1 MTPRLSWAPFLF
13 LAGLALSG
21 AAHALTL
28 DEWRSQVETM
38 RLLAERDVAEAY
50 QRATQLAEDVP
61 LGATPSD
68 RARALNALAR
78 AEVYQA
84 HTEDAQVHAEQAL
97 QLALQVQDRPGQ
109 AEAYLNLSVNAIF
122 RGRVDDIV
130 NYSLR
135 SMTVL
140 EGVHRRDLQGEAMLR
155 TAMMYRRIGQF
166 DESVTLCMRE
176 MEVARRFADP
186 LELAYARQCMAI
198 SYDLSGRRKEALE
211 HYTKMYEVAHG
222 AGLRLLEGY
231 ALVGLG
237 NVKSDL
243 GDAREG
249 ESEIRRGIDLF
260 RAVHTSTGLG
270 FGMLNLAER
279 LRNRKQMAAAMP
291 LYAEVEAIYV
301 GQQNRIGLWFTY
313 NARSKAYEQTG
324 QLAAAW
330 ADAESAYRIAQE
342 INFPLY
348 QSESARR
355 LAGVYSARGDYRRA
369 YQMSIEASDMG
380 AKGAIE
386 KSGAR
391 MLELAQRYETET
403 KQHAIE
409 DLARRNEQQ
418 AFELNQ
424 RELKQ
429 RWTWTVL
436 GACVAFLLGTSYF
449 LIRLRKSHGMLSAT
463 NRKLRQS
470 QAELQELNG
479 SLEQRVQAR
488 TGELQRLARQRS
500 EFLTQMSHELRTPL
514 NAILGYA
521 QLLQRDA
528 ALPAEQ
534 APSLMVIQKSGEQ
547 LMTLIDDFL
556 DSAKIEAG
564 KLALAPSNVPLAEF
578 LHTIAEMIRVRAER
592 KQVAFLHTLPPNLPA
607 VVRADE
613 QRLRQALLNLLSN
626 AVKFTDHGS
635 VVLRVRFTPPG
646 RLLFEVEDTGI
657 GIERGQ
663 LDTIF
668 EPFEQAGDHQ
678 RKLGGTGLGL
688 FISSQFVRLM
698 GGEIRVESRVDHGS
712 RFWFELDLPVIDGA
726 PVGLAPARGP
736 SAEDL
741 VAPPPEE
748 MDLLYRLAMIGNM
761 ADIVDHARHLA
772 SLDDRYRPFAER
784 LVELAASYQS
794 KAILAL
800 VERFHEVADAN

>member
-1 MTPRLSWAPFLF
+1 MTSRMAWARFLF
-13 LAGLALSG
+13 LACLALSG

-28 DEWRSQVETM
+28 EQWRGEVETM
-38 RLLAERDVAEAY
+38 RLLAERDVQAAY

-61 LGATPSD
+61 LGATPGD

-84 HTEDAQVHAEQAL
+84 HTEDAQEHANQAL
-97 QLALQVQDRPGQ
+97 QLALQVQDRAGQ

-140 EGVHRRDLQGEAMLR
+140 EGVPRRDLQGEAMLR

-198 SYDLSGRRKEALE
+198 SYDLSGRKKEALE
-211 HYTKMYEVAHG
+211 HYTKMYEATHG
-222 AGLRLLEGY
+222 AQLRLLEGY
-231 ALVGLG
+231 ALIGMG

-249 ESEIRRGIDLF
+249 EAEIRKGIEMF
-260 RAVHTSTGLG
+260 RAVHTATGLG
-270 FGMLNLAER
+270 FGMMNLAER
-279 LRNRKQMAAAMP
+279 LRNRKMAVAAMP
-291 LYAEVEAIYV
+291 LYGEVEAIYV
-301 GQQNRIGLWFTY
+301 AQHNRIGLWFTY
-313 NARSKAYEQTG
+313 NARSKAYEQMG

-330 ADAESAYRIAQE
+330 TDAESAYRIAQE

-369 YQMSIEASDMG
+369 YQMSIEAADMS

-403 KQHAIE
+403 KRRAIE

-418 AFELNQ
+418 AFELKQ
-424 RELKQ
+424 RALKQ

-436 GACVAFLLGTSYF
+436 GACVAFLAGTSYF
-449 LIRLRKSHGMLSAT
+449 LVRLRKSHGMLSAT
-463 NRKLRQS
+463 NQKLRQS
-470 QAELQELNG
+470 QTELQELNG

-521 QLLQRDA
+521 QLLHRDA
-528 ALPAEQ
+528 VLPPEQ
-534 APSLMVIQKSGEQ
+534 AASLQVIQKSGEQ

-592 KQVAFLHTLPPNLPA
+592 KQVAFLYTLPPNLPA

-646 RLLFEVEDTGI
+646 RLMFEVEDTGI
-657 GIERGQ
+657 GIECGQ

-698 GGEIRVESRVDHGS
+698 GGEIQVESRVDHGS
-712 RFWFELDLPVIDGA
+712 RFWFGLDLPVIDHA
-726 PVGLAPARGP
+726 PAGLPPARGP
-736 SAEDL
+736 SAEVL
-741 VAPPPEE
+741 VPPPPAE
-748 MDLLYRLAMIGNM
+748 MDLLYRLAMVGNM
-761 ADIVDHARHLA
+761 ADIADHARHLA
-772 SLDDRYRPFAER
+772 SLDDRYRPFADR
-784 LVELAASYQS
+784 LIELAESYQS

-800 VERFHEVADAN
+800 VERFHEVTDAT

>member
-1 MTPRLSWAPFLF
+1 MTRHVFVF
-13 LAGLALSG
+13 LACLALSG
-21 AAHALTL
+21 TARALTL
-28 DEWRSQVETM
+28 QEWRGQVETM
-38 RLLAERDVAEAY
+38 RVLAERDVQEAY

-61 LGATPSD
+61 LGATPVD

-84 HTEDAQVHAEQAL
+84 RTDDAQVHAEQAL
-97 QLALQVQDRPGQ
+97 QMALQVQDRAGQ

-122 RGRVDDIV
+122 RGRVDDV
-130 NYSLR
+130 VTYSLR

-140 EGVHRRDLQGEAMLR
+140 EGVNRRDLQGEAMLR

-211 HYTKMYEVAHG
+211 HYTKMYETAHG
-222 AGLRLLEGY
+222 AGLRLLAGY
-231 ALVGLG
+231 ALIGMG
-237 NVKSDL
+237 NARSEL
-243 GDAREG
+243 GDLSAG
-249 ESEIRRGIDLF
+249 EADIRKGIDMF
-260 RAVHTSTGLG
+260 RTVHTSTGLG
-270 FGMLNLAER
+270 FGLLNLAER
-279 LRNRKQMAAAMP
+279 LRNRKAMAAAMP
-291 LYAEVEAIYV
+291 LYDEVESIYLE
-301 GQQNRIGLWFTY
+301 QHNRIGLWFMY
-313 NARSKAYEQTG
+313 NARSKANEQRG
-324 QLAAAW
+324 QLAPAW
-330 ADAESAYRIAQE
+330 ADAESAYRIARE

-348 QSESARR
+348 MSESARR
-355 LAGVYSARGDYRRA
+355 LAGVYAARGDYRRA
-369 YQMSIEASDMG
+369 YQMSIEAADMG
-380 AKGAIE
+380 AKGAVE
-386 KSGAR
+386 KSSAR
-391 MLELAQRYETET
+391 MLELAQRFETET
-403 KQHAIE
+403 KQRAID
-409 DLARRNEQQ
+409 DLARRNKQQ
-418 AFELNQ
+418 AFQLEQ
-424 RELKQ
+424 RELRQ

-436 GACVAFLLGTSYF
+436 GACIAFLAGTSYF
-449 LIRLRKSHGMLSAT
+449 LVRLRKSHRMLSAT
-463 NRKLRQS
+463 NQKLRQS

-488 TGELQRLARQRS
+488 TEELQRLARQRS

-528 ALPAEQ
+528 MVQAEQ
-534 APSLMVIQKSGEQ
+534 AASLLVIQKSGEQ
-547 LMTLIDDFL
+547 LMMLIDDFL

-564 KLALAPSNVPLAEF
+564 KLALAPADVPLAEF
-578 LHTIAEMIRVRAER
+578 LDTIAEMVRVRAER
-592 KQVAFLHTLPPNLPA
+592 KLVAFLYTPPPDLPA

-635 VVLRVRFTPPG
+635 VSLRVRFTPPG

-657 GIERGQ
+657 GIESGQ
-663 LDTIF
+663 IGMIF

-698 GGEIRVESRVDHGS
+698 GGDIRVESRVDQGS
-712 RFWFELDLPVIDGA
+712 RFWFELDLPVIDR
-726 PVGLAPARGP
+726 APAGP
-736 SAEDL
+736 PPAGRQPADDL
-741 VAPPPEE
+741 VPPPPGE
-748 MDLLYRLAMIGNM
+748 MDLLYRLAMVGNM

-772 SLDDRYRPFAER
+772 SLDDRYHPFADR
-784 LVELAASYQS
+784 LVELAGSYQS

-800 VERFHEVADAN
+800 VERFHEVADAH

>member
-1 MTPRLSWAPFLF
+1 MKRHLF
-13 LAGLALSG
+13 VLLACLAFSGGVRALS
-21 AAHALTL
+21 LQ
-28 DEWRSQVETM
+28 EWRGQVETM
-38 RLLAERDVAEAY
+38 RLLAERDVQEAY
-50 QRATQLAEDVP
+50 QRATQLLEDVP
-61 LGATPSD
+61 LGATPID

-84 HTEDAQVHAEQAL
+84 RTDDAQVHAEQAL
-97 QLALQVQDRPGQ
+97 QLALQVQDRAGQ

-130 NYSLR
+130 TYSLR

-140 EGVHRRDLQGEAMLR
+140 EGVNRRDLQGEAMLR

-176 MEVARRFADP
+176 METARRFADP

-198 SYDLSGRRKEALE
+198 SYDLSGRHKEALD
-211 HYTKMYEVAHG
+211 HYTKMYEAAHG
-222 AGLRLLEGY
+222 AGLNLLEGY
-231 ALVGLG
+231 ALTGMG
-237 NVKSDL
+237 NAKSDL
-243 GDAREG
+243 GDAPGG
-249 ESEIRRGIDLF
+249 EADIRKAIDTF

-279 LRNRKQMAAAMP
+279 LRNRKLVSAAMP
-291 LYAEVEAIYV
+291 LYGEVESIYL
-301 GQQNRIGLWFTY
+301 GQHNRIGLWFLY
-313 NARSKAYEQTG
+313 NARSKANEQAG

-330 ADAESAYRIAQE
+330 ADAESAYRIAKE

-348 QSESARR
+348 MSDSARR
-355 LAGVYSARGDYRRA
+355 MAGVYAARGEHRRA
-369 YQMSIEASDMG
+369 YELSIEAAEMG
-380 AKGAIE
+380 AKGAVE

-391 MLELAQRYETET
+391 MLELAQRFETET
-403 KQHAIE
+403 KQRAID

-418 AFELNQ
+418 AFELEQ
-424 RELKQ
+424 RALRQ

-436 GACVAFLLGTSYF
+436 GACVAFLAGTSYF
-449 LIRLRKSHGMLSAT
+449 LVRLRKSHRMLSAT
-463 NRKLRQS
+463 IQKLRQS
-470 QAELQELNG
+470 QAELRELNG

-488 TGELQRLARQRS
+488 TEELQRLARQRS

-528 ALPAEQ
+528 VLPPEHA
-534 APSLMVIQKSGEQ
+534 ASLRVIQKSGGQ
-547 LMTLIDDFL
+547 LTTLIDDFL

-564 KLALAPSNVPLAEF
+564 KLALAPSDVQLAEF

-592 KQVAFLHTLPPNLPA
+592 KQVAFLFTPPADLPA
-607 VVRADE
+607 IVRADE

-626 AVKFTDHGS
+626 AVKFTDRGS
-635 VVLRVRFTPPG
+635 VALRVRFTPPG

-657 GIERGQ
+657 GIEHEQ
-663 LDTIF
+663 IDTIF

-698 GGEIRVESRVDHGS
+698 GGDIQVESRVDKGS
-712 RFWFELDLPVIDGA
+712 RFWFELDLPVIDR
-726 PVGLAPARGP
+726 APAGVPPAGGP
-736 SAEDL
+736 RADDL
-741 VAPPPEE
+741 VPPPPGE
-748 MDLLYRLAMIGNM
+748 MDLLYRLAMVGNM

-772 SLDDRYRPFAER
+772 SLDDRYHPFADR
-784 LVELAASYQS
+784 LVELAESYQS

-800 VERFHEVADAN
+800 VERFHEAADAN

>member
-1 MTPRLSWAPFLF
+1 MTRHLFLF
-13 LAGLALSG
+13 LACFALSG
-21 AAHALTL
+21 AARALTL
-28 DEWRSQVETM
+28 DAWRDEVYAM
-38 RLLAERDVAEAY
+38 RLLVERDVQAAY
-50 QRATQLAEDVP
+50 GRATQLVEDVP
-61 LGATPSD
+61 PGATPAD

-84 HTEDAQVHAEQAL
+84 HTEEAQEHAEQAL
-97 QLALQVQDRPGQ
+97 RLALQVQDRAGQ

-130 NYSLR
+130 TYSLR

-140 EGVHRRDLQGEAMLR
+140 DGVNRRDLQGEAMLR

-186 LELAYARQCMAI
+186 LELAYAHQCMAI

-211 HYTKMYEVAHG
+211 HYTKMYEAAHG
-222 AGLRLLEGY
+222 AQLRLQEGY
-231 ALVGLG
+231 ALVGIG
-237 NVKSDL
+237 NIKGDL
-243 GDAREG
+243 GDPRTG
-249 ESEIRRGIDLF
+249 EADIRKAIDLF
-260 RAVHTSTGLG
+260 RAVHTSTGVG
-270 FGMLNLAER
+270 FGTLNFAER
-279 LRNRKQMAAAMP
+279 LRGRKAVTAAMP
-291 LYAEVEAIYV
+291 LYDEVETIYL
-301 GQQNRIGLWFTY
+301 GQHNRIGLWFTY
-313 NARSKAYEQTG
+313 NARSKAYEQLG
-324 QLAAAW
+324 QLAPAW
-330 ADAESAYRIAQE
+330 ADAESAYRIARD
-342 INFPLY
+342 IGFPLY
-348 QSESARR
+348 LSESARR
-355 LAGVYSARGDYRRA
+355 LARVYAARGDYRRA
-369 YQMSIEASDMG
+369 YHMSTEAAAMS

-391 MLELAQRYETET
+391 MLELAQRFESET
-403 KQHAIE
+403 KQRAID

-418 AFELNQ
+418 AFELEQ

-436 GACVAFLLGTSYF
+436 GACIAFLLGTSYF
-449 LIRLRKSHGMLSAT
+449 LLRLRRSHRMLSAT
-463 NRKLRQS
+463 NRMLRQS
-470 QAELQELNG
+470 QSELQELNG
-479 SLEQRVQAR
+479 SLEQRVQSR
-488 TGELQRLARQRS
+488 TAELQRLARQRS

-514 NAILGYA
+514 NAILGYT

-528 ALPAEQ
+528 VLPADQ
-534 APSLMVIQKSGEQ
+534 AASLLVIQKSGEQ

-564 KLALAPSNVPLAEF
+564 KLALMPSDVPLAEF
-578 LHTIAEMIRVRAER
+578 LRTIAEMIRVRAER
-592 KQVAFLHTLPPNLPA
+592 KQVAFLYQLPPDLPA
-607 VVRADE
+607 IVRADE

-626 AVKFTDHGS
+626 AVKFTDEGS

-646 RLLFEVEDTGI
+646 RLMFEVEDTGI
-657 GIERGQ
+657 GIECGQ

-698 GGEIRVESRVDHGS
+698 GGDIRVESRVDHGS
-712 RFWFELDLPVIDGA
+712 RFWFELDLPVIDSA
-726 PVGLAPARGP
+726 PAGLPPARGR
-736 SAEDL
+736 SAADL
-741 VAPPPEE
+741 VPPPPAE
-748 MDLLYRLAMIGNM
+748 MDLLYRLAMVGNM

-772 SLDDRYRPFAER
+772 TLDDRYHPFADR
-784 LVELAASYQS
+784 LVELAGSYQS

-800 VERFHEVADAN
+800 VERYHEVIDAH

>member
-1 MTPRLSWAPFLF
+1 MTPRLFLF
-13 LAGLALSG
+13 VACLAFCG
-21 AAHALTL
+21 AARALTL
-28 DEWRSQVETM
+28 DAWREEVDAM
-38 RLLAERDVAEAY
+38 RLLAERDVQAAY
-50 QRATQLAEDVP
+50 RRASQLAEDVP
-61 LGATPSD
+61 PGATPVD
-68 RARALNALAR
+68 RLRALNALAR

-84 HTEDAQVHAEQAL
+84 HTDDAQEHAEQAL
-97 QLALQVQDRPGQ
+97 RLALRVQDRAGQ

-130 NYSLR
+130 TYSLR

-140 EGVHRRDLQGEAMLR
+140 EGVNRRDLQGEAMLR

-211 HYTKMYEVAHG
+211 HYTKMYETAHG
-222 AGLRLLEGY
+222 AKLRLLEGY
-231 ALVGLG
+231 ALIGIG
-237 NVKSDL
+237 NITSDL
-243 GDAREG
+243 GDPREG
-249 ESEIRRGIDLF
+249 EADIRKGIDLF
-260 RAVHTSTGLG
+260 RAVHTTTGTG
-270 FGMLNLAER
+270 FGMMNLAER
-279 LRNRKQMAAAMP
+279 LRGRKAVTAAMP
-291 LYAEVEAIYV
+291 LYDEAETIYV
-301 GQQNRIGLWFTY
+301 GQHNRIGLWFVY
-313 NARSKAYEQTG
+313 NARSKAYEQVG
-324 QLAAAW
+324 QLAPAW
-330 ADAESAYRIAQE
+330 ADAESAYRIARD
-342 INFPLY
+342 IDFPLY
-348 QSESARR
+348 MSESARR
-355 LAGVYSARGDYRRA
+355 LAGVYAARGDYRRA
-369 YQMSIEASDMG
+369 YQMSIEAADMS

-386 KSGAR
+386 KSSAR
-391 MLELAQRYETET
+391 MLELAQRFESET
-403 KQHAIE
+403 KQRAID

-418 AFELNQ
+418 AFELEQ
-424 RELKQ
+424 RESKQ

-436 GACVAFLLGTSYF
+436 GACIAFLAGTSYF
-449 LIRLRKSHGMLSAT
+449 LVRLRKSHRMLSAT
-463 NRKLRQS
+463 NRMLRQS
-470 QAELQELNG
+470 QSELQELNG

-488 TGELQRLARQRS
+488 TAELQRLARQRS

-514 NAILGYA
+514 NAILGYT

-528 ALPAEQ
+528 MLPAEQ
-534 APSLMVIQKSGEQ
+534 AASVLVIQKSGEQ

-564 KLALAPSNVPLAEF
+564 KLALAPSDVPLAEF

-592 KQVAFLHTLPPNLPA
+592 KQVAFLYTLPPDLPA

-626 AVKFTDHGS
+626 AVKFTDEGS

-646 RLLFEVEDTGI
+646 RLMFEVEDTGI
-657 GIERGQ
+657 GIECGQ

-698 GGEIRVESRVDHGS
+698 GGDIRVESRVDHGS
-712 RFWFELDLPVIDGA
+712 RFWFELDLPVIDR
-726 PVGLAPARGP
+726 APAGLPPER
-736 SAEDL
+736 SAAAEL
-741 VAPPPEE
+741 VPPPPGE
-748 MDLLYRLAMIGNM
+748 MGLLYRLAMVGNM

-772 SLDDRYRPFAER
+772 TLDDRYHPFADR
-784 LVELAASYQS
+784 LVELAGSYQS

-800 VERFHEVADAN
+800 VERYHEVVDAH

>member
-1 MTPRLSWAPFLF
+1 
-13 LAGLALSG
+13 
-21 AAHALTL
+21 
-28 DEWRSQVETM
+28 
-38 RLLAERDVAEAY
+38 
-50 QRATQLAEDVP
+50 
-61 LGATPSD
+61 
-68 RARALNALAR
+68 
-78 AEVYQA
+78 
-84 HTEDAQVHAEQAL
+84 
-97 QLALQVQDRPGQ
+97 
-109 AEAYLNLSVNAIF
+109 
-122 RGRVDDIV
+122 
-130 NYSLR
+130 
-135 SMTVL
+135 
-140 EGVHRRDLQGEAMLR
+140 
-155 TAMMYRRIGQF
+155 
-166 DESVTLCMRE
+166 
-176 MEVARRFADP
+176 
-186 LELAYARQCMAI
+186 
-198 SYDLSGRRKEALE
+198 
-211 HYTKMYEVAHG
+211 
-222 AGLRLLEGY
+222 
-231 ALVGLG
+231 
-237 NVKSDL
+237 
-243 GDAREG
+243 
-249 ESEIRRGIDLF
+249 
-260 RAVHTSTGLG
+260 
-270 FGMLNLAER
+270 
-279 LRNRKQMAAAMP
+279 MAAAMP
-291 LYAEVEAIYV
+291 LYGEVEAIYV

-369 YQMSIEASDMG
+369 YQMSIQAADMG

-418 AFELNQ
+418 AFELKQ

-726 PVGLAPARGP
+726 PVGPAPARGP

-741 VAPPPEE
+741 VPPPPEQ

>member
-1 MTPRLSWAPFLF
+1 LSWAPLLF

-38 RLLAERDVAEAY
+38 RLLAERDVQEAY

-231 ALVGLG
+231 ALIGLG

-291 LYAEVEAIYV
+291 LYGEVEAIYV

-369 YQMSIEASDMG
+369 YQMSIQAADMG

-418 AFELNQ
+418 AFELKQ

-626 AVKFTDHGS
+626 AVKFTDRGHILLTVERIGGTPEQPL
-635 VVLRVRFTPPG
+635 LR
-646 RLLFEVEDTGI
+646 FEVADTGI

-726 PVGLAPARGP
+726 PVGPAPARGP

-741 VAPPPEE
+741 VPPPPEQ

>member
-1 MTPRLSWAPFLF
+1 MTRHLFVF
-13 LAGLALSG
+13 LACLALSG
-21 AAHALTL
+21 GARALTL
-28 DEWRSQVETM
+28 QEWRGQVETM
-38 RLLAERDVAEAY
+38 RVLAERDVQEAY

-61 LGATPSD
+61 LGATPVD

-84 HTEDAQVHAEQAL
+84 RTEDAQIHAEQAL
-97 QLALQVQDRPGQ
+97 QLALQVQDRAGQ

-130 NYSLR
+130 TYSLR

-140 EGVHRRDLQGEAMLR
+140 EGVYRRDLQGEAMLR

-176 MEVARRFADP
+176 METARRFADP
-186 LELAYARQCMAI
+186 LELVYARQCMAI

-211 HYTKMYEVAHG
+211 HYTKMYETAHD

-231 ALVGLG
+231 ALIGMG
-237 NVKSDL
+237 NIKGDF
-243 GDAREG
+243 GDASGG
-249 ESEIRRGIDLF
+249 EALIRQGIDRF
-260 RAVHTSTGLG
+260 RTVHTSTGIG
-270 FGMLNLAER
+270 FGTMNLAER
-279 LRNRKQMAAAMP
+279 LRNRKATASAIP
-291 LYAEVEAIYV
+291 LYDEVESIYA
-301 GQQNRIGLWFTY
+301 GQHNRIGLWFLY
-313 NARSKAYEQTG
+313 NARSKAYEQLG
-324 QLAAAW
+324 QLAAAG
-330 ADAESAYRIAQE
+330 ADAENGYRIARE

-348 QSESARR
+348 MSESARR
-355 LAGVYSARGDYRRA
+355 LAGVYAARGDHRRA
-369 YQMSIEASDMG
+369 YQMSIEAADMS
-380 AKGAIE
+380 AKGAVE
-386 KSGAR
+386 KSSAR

-403 KQHAIE
+403 KQHAID

-418 AFELNQ
+418 AFELKQ
-424 RELKQ
+424 RELRQ
-429 RWTWTVL
+429 HWTWTVL
-436 GACVAFLLGTSYF
+436 GACVAFLAGTSYF
-449 LIRLRKSHGMLSAT
+449 LVRLRKSHRMLSVT
-463 NRKLRQS
+463 NQKLRQS
-470 QAELQELNG
+470 QTDLQELNG

-488 TGELQRLARQRS
+488 TAELQRLARQRS

-528 ALPAEQ
+528 LVSEDQ
-534 APSLMVIQKSGEQ
+534 AASLLVIQKSGEQ

-564 KLALAPSNVPLAEF
+564 KLALAPADVPLAEF
-578 LHTIAEMIRVRAER
+578 LNTIAGMIRVRAER
-592 KQVAFLHTLPPNLPA
+592 KQVAFLYAPPPDLPA

-635 VVLRVRFTPPG
+635 VSLRVRFTPPG

-663 LDTIF
+663 IDTIF

-698 GGEIRVESRVDHGS
+698 GGEILVESRVDQGS
-712 RFWFELDLPVIDGA
+712 RFWFELDLPVIDR
-726 PVGLAPARGP
+726 APAGLP
-736 SAEDL
+736 PAGSPGTGDL
-741 VAPPPEE
+741 VAPPPGE
-748 MDLLYRLAMIGNM
+748 MDLLYRLAMVGNM

-772 SLDDRYRPFAER
+772 SLDDRYHPFADR
-784 LVELAASYQS
+784 LVELAGSYQS

>member
-1 MTPRLSWAPFLF
+1 MTSRLSWAPLLF

-38 RLLAERDVAEAY
+38 RLLAERDVQEAY

-231 ALVGLG
+231 ALIGLG

-291 LYAEVEAIYV
+291 LYGEVEAIYV

-324 QLAAAW
+324 PLAAAW

-348 QSESARR
+348 LSESARR

-369 YQMSIEASDMG
+369 YQMSIQAADMG

-418 AFELNQ
+418 AFELKQ

-726 PVGLAPARGP
+726 PVGPAPARGP

-741 VAPPPEE
+741 VPPPPEQ

>member
-1 MTPRLSWAPFLF
+1 MTRHLF
-13 LAGLALSG
+13 VLLACLAFSG
-21 AAHALTL
+21 GVRALTL
-28 DEWRSQVETM
+28 QEWRDQVETM
-38 RLLAERDVAEAY
+38 RLLAERDVQEAY
-50 QRATQLAEDVP
+50 QRATQLLEDVP
-61 LGATPSD
+61 LGATPVD

-84 HTEDAQVHAEQAL
+84 RTDDAQVHAEQAL
-97 QLALQVQDRPGQ
+97 RLALQVQDRAGQ

-130 NYSLR
+130 TYTLR

-176 MEVARRFADP
+176 METARRFADP

-198 SYDLSGRRKEALE
+198 SYDLSGRHKEALD
-211 HYTKMYEVAHG
+211 HYTKMYEAAHG
-222 AGLRLLEGY
+222 AGLKLLEGY
-231 ALVGLG
+231 ALIGLG
-237 NVKSDL
+237 NAKSDL
-243 GDAREG
+243 GDVPGG
-249 ESEIRRGIDLF
+249 EADIRKGIDTF

-279 LRNRKQMAAAMP
+279 LRNRKMVSTAMS
-291 LYAEVEAIYV
+291 LYGEVESIYLR
-301 GQQNRIGLWFTY
+301 QHNRIGLWFLY
-313 NARSKAYEQTG
+313 NARSKANEQVG

-330 ADAESAYRIAQE
+330 ADAESAYRIARE

-348 QSESARR
+348 MSESARR
-355 LAGVYSARGDYRRA
+355 MAGVYAARGEHRRA
-369 YQMSIEASDMG
+369 YELSIEAAEMG
-380 AKGAIE
+380 AKGAVE

-391 MLELAQRYETET
+391 MLELAQRFETET
-403 KQHAIE
+403 KQHAID

-418 AFELNQ
+418 AFELEQ
-424 RELKQ
+424 RALRQ
-429 RWTWTVL
+429 HWTWTVL
-436 GACVAFLLGTSYF
+436 GACVVFLAGTSY
-449 LIRLRKSHGMLSAT
+449 LLVRLRKSHRMLSAT
-463 NRKLRQS
+463 NQKLRQS
-470 QAELQELNG
+470 QAELRELNG

-488 TGELQRLARQRS
+488 TEELQRLARQRS

-528 ALPAEQ
+528 VLPAEH
-534 APSLMVIQKSGEQ
+534 AASLRVIQKSGEQ

-564 KLALAPSNVPLAEF
+564 KLALAPSDVPLAEF

-592 KQVAFLHTLPPNLPA
+592 KQVTFLFTPPADLPT

-626 AVKFTDHGS
+626 AVKFTDRGS
-635 VVLRVRFTPPG
+635 VALRVRFTPPG

-657 GIERGQ
+657 GIEHGQ
-663 LDTIF
+663 IDTIF

-698 GGEIRVESRVDHGS
+698 GGDIRVESRVDKGS

-726 PVGLAPARGP
+726 PAGVPPVGCP
-736 SAEDL
+736 SADDL
-741 VAPPPEE
+741 VPPPPGE
-748 MDLLYRLAMIGNM
+748 MDLLYRLAMVGNM
-761 ADIVDHARHLA
+761 ADIVDHAGHLA
-772 SLDDRYRPFAER
+772 SLDDRYRPFADR
-784 LVELAASYQS
+784 LVELAGSYQS

>member
-1 MTPRLSWAPFLF
+1 MTRHLFVF
-13 LAGLALSG
+13 LACLAASG
-21 AAHALTL
+21 AAGALTL
-28 DEWRSQVETM
+28 HEWRGQIETM
-38 RLLAERDVAEAY
+38 RVLAERDVQEAY

-61 LGATPSD
+61 LGATPVD

-84 HTEDAQVHAEQAL
+84 RTDDAQVHAEQAL
-97 QLALQVQDRPGQ
+97 RLALQVQDRAGQ

-130 NYSLR
+130 TYSLR

-140 EGVHRRDLQGEAMLR
+140 EGVNRRDLQGEAMLR

-211 HYTKMYEVAHG
+211 HYSKMYEAAHG

-231 ALVGLG
+231 ALIGMG
-237 NVKSDL
+237 NIKSDF
-243 GDAREG
+243 GDVAEG
-249 ESEIRRGIDLF
+249 EGEIRRGIDIF
-260 RAVHTSTGLG
+260 RAVQTSTGLG

-279 LRNRKQMAAAMP
+279 LRNRKAVAMH
-291 LYAEVEAIYV
+291 LYDKVESIYL
-301 GQQNRIGLWFTY
+301 GQHNRIGLWFTY
-313 NARSKAYEQTG
+313 NARSKANEQIG

-330 ADAESAYRIAQE
+330 ADAESAYRIARE

-348 QSESARR
+348 MSESARR
-355 LAGVYSARGDYRRA
+355 LAGVYAARGDHRRA
-369 YQMSIEASDMG
+369 YQMSIEAAEMS
-380 AKGAIE
+380 AKGAVE

-403 KQHAIE
+403 KQRAIE

-418 AFELNQ
+418 AFELKQ
-424 RELKQ
+424 RELRQ

-436 GACVAFLLGTSYF
+436 GACIAFLAGTSYF
-449 LIRLRKSHGMLSAT
+449 LVRLRKSHRMLSAT
-463 NRKLRQS
+463 NQKLRQS
-470 QAELQELNG
+470 QTELQELNG

-488 TGELQRLARQRS
+488 TEELQRLARQRS

-528 ALPAEQ
+528 VVPADQ
-534 APSLMVIQKSGEQ
+534 AASLLVIQKSGEQ

-564 KLALAPSNVPLAEF
+564 KLALVPTDVSLAEF
-578 LHTIAEMIRVRAER
+578 LHTIAEMIRVRANR
-592 KQVAFLHTLPPNLPA
+592 KQVAFLYMPPADLPA

-635 VVLRVRFTPPG
+635 VALRVRFTPPG

-663 LDTIF
+663 IDTIF

-698 GGEIRVESRVDHGS
+698 GGDIRVESRVDQGS
-712 RFWFELDLPVIDGA
+712 RFWFELDVPVIDPAPSGLPPAGGPGA
-726 PVGLAPARGP
+726 D
-736 SAEDL
+736 DL
-741 VAPPPEE
+741 VPPPPGE
-748 MDLLYRLAMIGNM
+748 MDLLYRLAMVGNM

-772 SLDDRYRPFAER
+772 TLDDRYHPFADR
-784 LVELAASYQS
+784 LVELAGSYQS

>member
-1 MTPRLSWAPFLF
+1 MTSRLSWAPLLF

-38 RLLAERDVAEAY
+38 RLLAERDVQEAY

-231 ALVGLG
+231 ALIGLG

-291 LYAEVEAIYV
+291 LYGEVEAIYV

-369 YQMSIEASDMG
+369 YQMSIQAADMG

-418 AFELNQ
+418 AFELKQ

-726 PVGLAPARGP
+726 PVGPAPARGP

-741 VAPPPEE
+741 VPPPPEQ

>member
-1 MTPRLSWAPFLF
+1 MTRQLFVF
-13 LAGLALSG
+13 LACLALSG
-21 AAHALTL
+21 AVRALTL
-28 DEWRSQVETM
+28 QEWRGQVETM
-38 RLLAERDVAEAY
+38 RLLAERDVREAY

-61 LGATPSD
+61 LGATPID

-84 HTEDAQVHAEQAL
+84 RTEDAQVHAEQAL
-97 QLALQVQDRPGQ
+97 QLALQVQDRAGQ

-130 NYSLR
+130 TYSLR

-140 EGVHRRDLQGEAMLR
+140 EGVNRRDLQGEAMLR

-211 HYTKMYEVAHG
+211 HYTKMYEAAHG

-231 ALVGLG
+231 ALIGIG
-237 NVKSDL
+237 NIKGDF
-243 GDAREG
+243 GDAPGG
-249 ESEIRRGIDLF
+249 EAQIRQGIDIF
-260 RAVHTSTGLG
+260 RAVNTSTGVG
-270 FGMLNLAER
+270 FGILNLAER
-279 LRNRKQMAAAMP
+279 LRNRKAVAMH
-291 LYAEVEAIYV
+291 LYDEVESIYLE
-301 GQQNRIGLWFTY
+301 QHNRIGLWFTY
-313 NARSKAYEQTG
+313 NARSKANEQVG

-330 ADAESAYRIAQE
+330 ADAESAYRIARE

-348 QSESARR
+348 MSESARR
-355 LAGVYSARGDYRRA
+355 LAGVYAARGDHRRA
-369 YQMSIEASDMG
+369 YQMSIEATEMS
-380 AKGAIE
+380 AKGAVE
-386 KSGAR
+386 KSSAR

-403 KQHAIE
+403 KQRAID

-418 AFELNQ
+418 AFELKQ
-424 RELKQ
+424 RELRQ

-436 GACVAFLLGTSYF
+436 GACVAFLAGTSYF
-449 LIRLRKSHGMLSAT
+449 LVRLRRSHRMLSAT
-463 NRKLRQS
+463 NQKLRQS
-470 QAELQELNG
+470 QTELQELNG

-488 TGELQRLARQRS
+488 TAELQRLARQRS

-528 ALPAEQ
+528 VVPADQ
-534 APSLMVIQKSGEQ
+534 AASLLVIQKSGEQ

-564 KLALAPSNVPLAEF
+564 KLALAPTDVPLAEF
-578 LHTIAEMIRVRAER
+578 LHTIAEMIRVRANR
-592 KQVAFLHTLPPNLPA
+592 KQVAFLYAPPADLPA

-626 AVKFTDHGS
+626 AVKFTDRGS
-635 VVLRVRFTPPG
+635 VALRVRFTPPG

-663 LDTIF
+663 IDTIF

-678 RKLGGTGLGL
+678 RRLGGTGLGL

-698 GGEIRVESRVDHGS
+698 GGDIQVESRVDQGS
-712 RFWFELDLPVIDGA
+712 RFWFELDVPVIDR
-726 PVGLAPARGP
+726 APAGLP
-736 SAEDL
+736 PAGSPGADDL
-741 VAPPPEE
+741 VPPPPGE
-748 MDLLYRLAMIGNM
+748 MDLLYRLAMVGNM
-761 ADIVDHARHLA
+761 ADIVDHARHLT
-772 SLDDRYRPFAER
+772 SLDDRYHPFADR
-784 LVELAASYQS
+784 LVELAGSYQS

-800 VERFHEVADAN
+800 VERFHEVADAD